1 MTRWKAASIHFAIS
15 LVALALIV
23 GLVVWRW
30 YPPELFA
37 MARAGTLLSL
47 LAGVDLVLGPL
58 LTLLV
63 YKRGKPSLKFDL
75 AVIAMLQVA
84 AMAFGLH
91 VAWQSRPVYIV
102 ATSDR
107 FRMVFANDIA
117 PASMAAAPAEYRRLP
132 VFGPMIVAAPLPG
145 DSKRRLEMMLQSLSG
160 MDISQQ
166 PAHFVAYPPADTGFL
181 SQAVPANTVLELAAP
196 DERPI
201 WRQVFA
207 RYPGIGSL
215 AILPLQS
222 SRGSATVVLQASDG
236 RILGYSRQDPWP
248 VVNALEKRRKTNG
261 PD

>member
-15 LVALALIV
+15 LIALAIIV
-23 GLVVWRW
+23 GAVVWGW

-75 AVIAMLQVA
+75 TAIAVLQIA

-107 FRMVFANDIA
+107 FRMVFANEIDPASAAEA
-117 PASMAAAPAEYRRLP
+117 PAGYRRLP
-132 VFGPMIVAAPLPG
+132 MLGPSIVAAPLPG
-145 DSKRRLEMMLQSLSG
+145 DPERRLEMMLQSLSG

-166 PAHFVAYPPADTGFL
+166 PAYFVAYPPADTAFL
-181 SQAVPANTVLELAAP
+181 NQAIPANSVLELAAP
-196 DERPI
+196 GERPA
-201 WRQVFA
+201 WGQVFA
-207 RYPGIGSL
+207 RYRGVGSL

-248 VVNALEKRRKTNG
+248 VVNALEKRRKMNG
-261 PD
+261 SR